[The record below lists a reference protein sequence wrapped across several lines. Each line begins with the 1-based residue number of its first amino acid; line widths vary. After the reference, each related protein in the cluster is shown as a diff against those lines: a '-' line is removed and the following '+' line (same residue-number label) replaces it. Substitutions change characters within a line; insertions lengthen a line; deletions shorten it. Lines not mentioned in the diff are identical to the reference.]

1 MYASGMFSSVMLV
14 LYPSVLDARQ
24 GIMLAKLVLSILRG
38 QLKYFQKL
46 SSGIRM
52 ESKSCVDR
60 NF

>member
-24 GIMLAKLVLSILRG
+24 RIMLAKLVLSILRG

-46 SSGIRM
+46 SSDIRM
-52 ESKSCVDR
+52 ESKS
-60 NF
+60 